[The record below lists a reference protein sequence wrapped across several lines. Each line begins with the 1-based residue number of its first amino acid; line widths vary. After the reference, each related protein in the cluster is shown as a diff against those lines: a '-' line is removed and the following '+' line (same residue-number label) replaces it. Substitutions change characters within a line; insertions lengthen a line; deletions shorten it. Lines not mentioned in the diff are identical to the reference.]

1 MSVDRHPELV
11 DPPWLQAVVRRAY
24 EVCLRELMGSGVG
37 RDEAWALSLWRA
49 LEVREDP
56 DLLIA
61 QIEAFG
67 ED

>member
-1 MSVDRHPELV
+1 MSAGRHPELV
-11 DPPWLQAVVRRAY
+11 DPPWLQAVVRRAC
-24 EVCLRELMGSGVG
+24 EARLRELMGSGVS

-61 QIEAFG
+61 QIEAFE